1 MAGHRARGQ
10 RVRWT
15 LRSALCLVV
24 VGVSGCAVAQ
34 PPPDTAQLSR
44 APSVTFTQRGIDS
57 VRDASVL
64 VVDGT
69 RRLGVAL
76 ARSDGSA
83 GRSPN
88 VLVAPFSAMTALQT
102 VRAGASGRA
111 ADEIDRAVGAYRPA
125 AVAALLGQLAVVA
138 GDPGTVDTGNPPP
151 VPLYHQGTGVF
162 LRTGTPP
169 RRPYLDEV
177 SRYVDTGVYPLAFG
191 TEQADRALDEW
202 TTVNTGSQQT
212 RPPITT
218 DRSTALAVA
227 ATAFLAGSWTQPF
240 LPNDTV
246 DGTFTTDSGRTVQT
260 PIMRGSTT
268 ARLARGSGWSALEL
282 PFAGAD
288 LALQIVLPDRPGD
301 VAAALDD
308 GVLADVATALR
319 QAPTGPDVAVSLP
332 RWTTSTSTDMRPA
345 LTDLGVRSMFSGGLD
360 AIAQDASV
368 GSIGVSGALTIAE
381 RGTAGFAD
389 TTTTGPSTAPTTP
402 STGDGFTADRP
413 FVYQV
418 VDTST
423 SLPLLVGVLRDPS
436 VS

>member
-1 MAGHRARGQ
+1 MRRI
-10 RVRWT
+10 
-15 LRSALCLVV
+15 LRSLTCVV
-24 VGVSGCAVAQ
+24 MVGAAGCAVAQ
-34 PPPDTAQLSR
+34 PPSDTAQLSR

-57 VRDASVL
+57 VRDASVV

-102 VRAGASGRA
+102 VRAGASGRT
-111 ADEIDRAVGAYRPA
+111 ADEIDAAVGAYRPA

-162 LRTGTPP
+162 LRSGSPP
-169 RRPYLDEV
+169 RRPYLDEL
-177 SRYVDTGVYPLAFG
+177 SRYLDTGVYPLAFG

-202 TTVNTGSQQT
+202 ATVNTGSQQT
-212 RPPITT
+212 QPPITT

-227 ATAFLAGSWTQPF
+227 ATSFLAASWTQPF
-240 LPNDTV
+240 LPNETE
-246 DGTFTTDSGRTVQT
+246 DGTFTTDSGRVVQT

-268 ARLARGSGWSALEL
+268 ARVTRGDGWSALEL

-288 LALQIVLPDRPGD
+288 IALQVVLPDRPGD
-301 VAAALDD
+301 VSTMLDD
-308 GVLADVATALR
+308 DVLADVATALR
-319 QAPTGPDVAVSLP
+319 VAPSRSDVAVSLP
-332 RWTTSTSTDMRPA
+332 RWTTSTTTDMRPA

-360 AIAQDASV
+360 AIAQDTAV

-389 TTTTGPSTAPTTP
+389 TATTGPSTTPTM
-402 STGDGFTADRP
+402 STAGAGFTADRP
-413 FVYQV
+413 FAYQV

-423 SLPLLVGVLRDPS
+423 SLPLLVGVVRDPT